1 MKFTTMSLWLA
12 LVTFPGLLTA
22 SGQPAWISA
31 LPEEPGRIYAMGL
44 APTKEGLAEALTQAS
59 HQARGEVLSRL
70 RASVKAET
78 TVSSRANLTQ
88 ATGGRAMGS
97 SEQQVDR
104 RTRIQAEATEL
115 PGLVVAET
123 WEDRKG
129 GTAYALA
136 YLDVPVA
143 ERELKAR
150 FLAQKKDLFQE
161 DGLPP
166 APRDRLRKLHRLRGA
181 QVELAKLDDLSAL
194 VAAGG
199 GDPRLR
205 GQIREGRLAV
215 DREMEQ
221 LRNALVFS
229 LEGAKGANPLAA
241 ILRNAALEAGLGWAE
256 TGGDF
261 RLVMDFRSKAGEA
274 RLDVPSSHWSGG
286 WGGGWVTHTTSQATG
301 IIVARGVLSLTLV
314 DRAGTEYEAVD
325 VEAKGLGVS
334 EFQAEQKLKED
345 FKVKLEKTFAEWLE
359 NLVK

>member
-1 MKFTTMSLWLA
+1 MRYTTVSLHLA
-12 LVTFPGLLTA
+12 LAVAPALLVA
-22 SGQPAWISA
+22 SGPPAWIET
-31 LPEEPGRIYAMGL
+31 LPEQPGRIYALGL
-44 APTKEGLAEALTQAS
+44 APPREGFAEALTQAS
-59 HQARGEVLSRL
+59 HQARGEVLARL
-70 RASVKAET
+70 RASVKADT
-78 TVSSRANLTQ
+78 TVSSRSTMTQ
-88 ATGGRAMGS
+88 ATGSRATGL

-129 GTAYALA
+129 GTVYALA
-136 YLDVPVA
+136 YLDLPVA
-143 ERELKAR
+143 ERELRTR

-161 DGLPP
+161 EGLPT
-166 APRDRLRKLHRLRGA
+166 APRDRMRMLRRLRVA

-199 GDPRLR
+199 GDGKLR

-215 DREMEQ
+215 DRDLEQ
-221 LRNALVFS
+221 LRSSLVFS
-229 LEGAKGANPLAA
+229 LEGAKGASQLAG

-261 RLVMDFRSKAGEA
+261 RLVMDFHSKASEA
-274 RLDVPSSHWSGG
+274 RLDVQTPRSNG
-286 WGGGWVTHTTSQATG
+286 WWAGGWVSHTTSRDTG

-314 DRAGTEYEAVD
+314 DRAGTEYEAMDVD
-325 VEAKGLGVS
+325 AKGLGVS

-345 FKVKLEKTFAEWLE
+345 FRAKLEKTFAEWLE
-359 NLVK
+359 NLVR